1 MIEQTA
7 FTGRWADA
15 RAGGAL
21 ALLRAGDER
30 GAEALLRHYAP
41 LMRYIIAPI
50 VPDAQDPRG
59 VPFRR
64 RAARVGEIRNLR
76 SRAWLVDG
84 MAHGAHAQHRAQPRA
99 EKVLRQRGA
108 FGRPALRRAD
118 ARGAALAAGAPTG
131 ARARADRAA
140 AAGTGCSFTASITTA
155 SPPRRSPR
163 SWERRSAL
171 WRGGSTASKRHCA
184 RRWEVTTHERPR
196 I

>member
-1 MIEQTA
+1 MHEQEV
-7 FTGRWADA
+7 
-15 RAGGAL
+15 L

-50 VPDAQDPRG
+50 VPDAQDREECLSD
-59 VPFRR
+59 
-64 RAARVGEIRNLR
+64 A
-76 SRAWLVDG
+76 
-84 MAHGAHAQHRAQPRA
+84 
-99 EKVLRQRGA
+99 
-108 FGRPALRRAD
+108 ALRVWEKFGTYD
-118 ARGAALAAGAPTG
+118 PARS
-131 ARARADRAA
+131 
-140 AAGTGCSFTASITTA
+140 GTGCSFTASITTA